1 MSGLIMKIKA
11 RIVTLI
17 LTLMVISVF
26 ACGPSAEEQCA
37 EATTAKVA
45 AEQEVERLREL
56 GNNSVDNVFMRAT
69 QAVADAKRDIK
80 EYCE

>member
-1 MSGLIMKIKA
+1 MKIKA

-17 LTLMVISVF
+17 LALLVVSVF

-37 EATTAKVA
+37 DATARKAT
-45 AEQEVERLREL
+45 AEQDIERLREQ
-56 GNNSVDNVFMRAT
+56 GNNSVDNVFKKAT
-69 QAVADAKRDIK
+69 QRRADAERDIK